1 MALGADRGQVMR
13 MMIRNGMGTIAVGS
27 ALGVI
32 LALTLTRLMSGLLFA
47 VRAYDPLALAGAA
60 LLLTAAAFVAI
71 MIPARRATRVNPV
84 VALRYE

>member
-13 MMIRNGMGTIAVGS
+13 MMVGNGMGTIAIGLAVG
-27 ALGVI
+27 VV
-32 LALTLTRLMSGLLFA
+32 LALSLTRLMSGLLFS
-47 VRAYDPLALAGAA
+47 VRTYDPLALAGAA
-60 LLLTAAAFVAI
+60 LLLTVAAFVAI